1 MNAAMEKTLSHI
13 AQNTKAETFGTMEKS
28 LLHIPEN
35 TKIEIFG
42 NAVAFEVVPSEIV
55 KVIRNIH
62 KDVTIDLKLITA
74 TDERKEQGCF
84 KIWYIF
90 GNHDE
95 NVFIIPYIRL
105 IDTNEFP
112 SLTPLIHQA
121 WNHEKKIRS
130 FFGLRPVGHP
140 DTRPIILHENWP
152 ADKFP
157 LRKDFDWNTRP
168 PNTQDTYHFQKIT
181 GDSIYEIAVG
191 PVHAGII
198 EPGHFRFSVAG
209 EEIMLLEPRL
219 GFTHKG
225 CEKLFEQLLLEDKIR
240 LSEKLSG
247 DSSFSHSLAFCQA
260 LEQLATISVPRRA
273 LYLRLIY
280 AELERL
286 ANHFGDIGALM
297 LDAGFNFGGS
307 HGARLRE
314 MIMRINDRLTGS
326 RFLRGINV
334 LGGVACDT
342 SISEAKLIAKELDDI
357 AADFSEIIETA
368 EGSAS
373 LFNRMKSTGELP
385 LDIAKDHGVVGVTA
399 KAVGIARDTRIDFPY
414 AAYGELGFKSVDT
427 EKGGD
432 VYARFS
438 VRVKE
443 VYSSIL
449 IMKQALLTLPDGPIC
464 TSCGDAQFVKNA
476 FSVGI
481 VEGWRGDIVYF
492 ITTDELGNIS
502 RVAPRDP
509 SFINWSVLEYA
520 GLENIIPD
528 FPLINK
534 SFNLSY
540 SGNDL

>member
-1 MNAAMEKTLSHI
+1 MNVAMEKTLSHI
-13 AQNTKAETFGTMEKS
+13 AENTETETFGTMEKTHS
-28 LLHIPEN
+28 YIPEN
-35 TKIEIFG
+35 TKTEIFG
-42 NAVAFEVVPSEIV
+42 NAIAFEIVPSEII
-55 KVIRNIH
+55 KVIRKIY
-62 KDVTIDLKLITA
+62 KDASVDLKLITA
-74 TDERKEQGCF
+74 TDERKEHGCF

-90 GNHDE
+90 GNPDE

-105 IDTNEFP
+105 PNTNEFP
-112 SLTPLIHQA
+112 SLTPIIHQA
-121 WNHEKKIRS
+121 WNHERKIRS
-130 FFGLRPVGHP
+130 FFGLIPVGHP

-152 ADKFP
+152 IDEFP

-168 PNTQDTYHFQKIT
+168 PKAQGTYHFQKIT
-181 GDSIYEIAVG
+181 GDSIYEIPVG

-225 CEKLFEQLLLEDKIR
+225 CEKLFEQLSLKDKIR

-260 LEQLATISVPRRA
+260 LEQLATISVPKRA
-273 LYLRLIY
+273 SYLRLIY

-297 LDAGFNFGGS
+297 LDTGFNFGGS

-326 RFLRGINV
+326 RFLRGVNV
-334 LGGVACDT
+334 FGGVARDID
-342 SISEAKLIAKELDDI
+342 SGEAELIIKELENI

-385 LDIAKDHGVVGVTA
+385 LDVAKDHGVVGVTA
-399 KAVGIARDTRIDFPY
+399 RAVGIARDTRIDFPY
-414 AAYGELGFKSVDT
+414 AAYSELGFNNVDT
-427 EKGGD
+427 EQGGD

-443 VYSSIL
+443 VHSSIL
-449 IMKQALLTLPDGPIC
+449 IIKQALRTLPEGPIC
-464 TSCGDAQFVKNA
+464 TSCNDVQFTKNI
-476 FSVGI
+476 FTVGI

-492 ITTDELGNIS
+492 ITTDEMGNIS

-509 SFINWSVLEYA
+509 SFVNWSILEYA
-520 GLENIIPD
+520 GRGNIIPD

>member
-1 MNAAMEKTLSHI
+1 MAAMEIKF
-13 AQNTKAETFGTMEKS
+13 ED
-28 LLHIPEN
+28 IPEN
-35 TKIEIFG
+35 TKTETFG
-42 NAVAFEVVPSEIV
+42 NAVAFEVAPSEII
-55 KVIRNIH
+55 KVIH
-62 KDVTIDLKLITA
+62 KLYKDNHLNFKLITA

-84 KIWYIF
+84 KVWYIF
-90 GNHDE
+90 GKPKE
-95 NVFIIPYIRL
+95 NIFIIPYIRL
-105 IDTNEFP
+105 KDTFGFP
-112 SLTPLIHQA
+112 SLSPSIPQA
-121 WNHEKKIRS
+121 WNYERKIKS
-130 FFGLRPVGHP
+130 FFGLIPVGHP
-140 DTRPIILHENWP
+140 DNRPIILHENWP
-152 ADKFP
+152 DNKFP
-157 LRKDFDWNTRP
+157 LRKNFDWDTRP
-168 PNTQDTYHFQKIT
+168 ETAQGTYPFQKIT
-181 GDSIYEIAVG
+181 GEGIYEIPVG

-198 EPGHFRFSVAG
+198 EPGHFRFCVAG

-225 CEKLFEQLLLEDKIR
+225 CEKLFEQLPLNDKVR

-260 LEQLATISVPRRA
+260 LEQLAALSIPRRA
-273 LYLRLIY
+273 MYLRLIY

-297 LDAGFNFGGS
+297 LDTGFNFGGS

-326 RFLRGINV
+326 RFLRGVNV
-334 LGGVACDT
+334 LGGIACD
-342 SISEAKLIAKELDDI
+342 IDNNKAELIATELENI
-357 AADFSEIIETA
+357 EEDFSEIVETA

-373 LFNRMKSTGELP
+373 LLNRMKSTGILSPE
-385 LDIAKDHGVVGVTA
+385 IAEDHGVVGVTA
-399 KAVGIARDTRIDFPY
+399 RAAGITHDARIDFPY
-414 AAYGELGFKSVDT
+414 AAYCELGFNTIDT
-427 EKGGD
+427 EQGGD

-443 VYSSIL
+443 VHSSIL
-449 IMKQALLTLPDGPIC
+449 IVKKALHALPNGPIRTPC
-464 TSCGDAQFVKNA
+464 NNILFVKNA
-476 FSVGI
+476 FTVGI

-492 ITTDELGNIS
+492 ITTDGHGTIS

-509 SFINWSVLEYA
+509 SFVNWSALEFA
-520 GLENIIPD
+520 GLGNIIPD

>member
-1 MNAAMEKTLSHI
+1 MVAMESILSY
-13 AQNTKAETFGTMEKS
+13 
-28 LLHIPEN
+28 IPEN
-35 TKIEIFG
+35 TKTETFG
-42 NAVAFEVVPSEIV
+42 NAVAFEVMPSEII
-55 KVIRNIH
+55 KVIRKFY
-62 KDVTIDLKLITA
+62 KDNYLELKLITA

-84 KIWYIF
+84 KVWYIF
-90 GNHDE
+90 GKAKE
-95 NVFIIPYIRL
+95 NVFIMPYIRL
-105 IDTNEFP
+105 KDTFEFP
-112 SLTPLIHQA
+112 SISPTIHQA
-121 WNHEKKIRS
+121 WNYERKIRS
-130 FFGLRPVGHP
+130 FFGLIPVGHP
-140 DTRPIILHENWP
+140 DNRPIILHENWP
-152 ADKFP
+152 DDQFP
-157 LRKDFDWNTRP
+157 LRKDFDWNSRP
-168 PNTQDTYHFQKIT
+168 PTAQGTYHFQKIT
-181 GDSIYEIAVG
+181 GEGIYEIPVG

-225 CEKLFEQLLLEDKIR
+225 CEKLFEKLPLNDKIR

-260 LEQLATISVPRRA
+260 MEQLTTISVTRRA
-273 LYLRLIY
+273 KYLRLIY

-297 LDAGFNFGGS
+297 LDTGFNFGGS

-326 RFLRGINV
+326 RFLRGVNV
-334 LGGVACDT
+334 LGGVICD
-342 SISEAKLIAKELDDI
+342 IEKSEAELIAKELEKI
-357 AADFSEIIETA
+357 AEDFSEIIETA

-373 LFNRMKSTGELP
+373 LLNRMKSTGVLS
-385 LDIAKDHGVVGVTA
+385 LSIAKEHGVVGVTA
-399 KAVGIARDTRIDFPY
+399 RAVGIARDTRIDFPY
-414 AAYGELGFKSVDT
+414 AAYSELGINSADT
-427 EKGGD
+427 AQDGD

-449 IMKQALLTLPDGPIC
+449 IVKKALHTLPDGPIC
-464 TSCGDAQFVKNA
+464 TSCNDTHFLKNA
-476 FSVGI
+476 FTVGI

-492 ITTDELGNIS
+492 ITTDGQGKIS

-509 SFINWSVLEYA
+509 SFVNWSVLEYA
-520 GLENIIPD
+520 ALENIIPD